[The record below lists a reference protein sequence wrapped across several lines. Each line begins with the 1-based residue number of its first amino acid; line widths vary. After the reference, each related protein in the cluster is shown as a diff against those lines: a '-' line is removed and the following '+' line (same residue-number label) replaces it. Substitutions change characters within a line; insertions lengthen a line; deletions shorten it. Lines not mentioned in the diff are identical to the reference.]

1 MGTGHKCRESSNPRL
16 KGRCDCGKNIDPLT
30 LTPLD
35 PVPAIVTATELEVDG
50 GNAEIDERDKKF
62 EEVKA
67 RIMANECES
76 WICGNSPGD
85 PGPCNPPT
93 PNEMRKSMREFD
105 TGATRDTDADKLDYE
120 GFLSP
125 AALRAFAEYM
135 HKHRVQSDGS
145 LRDSD
150 NWQKGIPQDE
160 YMKSMFRHFM
170 EVWEIHRNHPEG
182 DRVDALCALLFNV
195 MGYLHEEV
203 KLRD

>member
-1 MGTGHKCRESSNPRL
+1 
-16 KGRCDCGKNIDPLT
+16 
-30 LTPLD
+30 
-35 PVPAIVTATELEVDG
+35 
-50 GNAEIDERDKKF
+50 
-62 EEVKA
+62 
-67 RIMANECES
+67 
-76 WICGNSPGD
+76 
-85 PGPCNPPT
+85 
-93 PNEMRKSMREFD
+93 
-105 TGATRDTDADKLDYE
+105 
-120 GFLSP
+120 
-125 AALRAFAEYM
+125 M